1 MSEDKS
7 FEGESNQEPKS
18 FKSPSPLSPP
28 SDGEL
33 DDSPSKKQSN
43 LDDTIKV
50 FDYEPIIGSFVY
62 ARVSKVYYLCEI
74 ISFTDKEVLVRWQ
87 IEGCIILWNSY

>member
-7 FEGESNQEPKS
+7 FEGKSNQEPRS
-18 FKSPSPLSPP
+18 FKSPSTS
-28 SDGEL
+28 GL
-33 DDSPSKKQSN
+33 DFDSPSKKQSDS
-43 LDDTIKV
+43 DDTIKV

-74 ISFTDKEVLVRWQ
+74 ISFTDKEVLVKWQ
-87 IEGCIILWNSY
+87 IEGC